1 MKYFIYILYSLL
13 IFVSCRQ
20 ETNSNKQFI
29 PEKEISES
37 LIIET
42 PNFEVTG
49 LKNEDF
55 DIIKQKDTTFYI
67 KRIINGIDGKII
79 RYNNRIKEL
88 KAKITSARAATQQAM
103 TAVSNLIR
111 LSKKEGKT
119 PAEIQAIKIK
129 ESGYKKDAGQNIT
142 MSIQVL
148 KQARA
153 IADIIQWFYHR
164 MKKYFDRIEIIL

>member
-1 MKYFIYILYSLL
+1 MPEEKSIQNQIAAMEGWAIDAKKKADS
-13 IFVSCRQ
+13 
-20 ETNSNKQFI
+20 SNY
-29 PEKEISES
+29 KEAEDD
-37 LIIET
+37 
-42 PNFEVTG
+42 
-49 LKNEDF
+49 LKNLNLQGRRLEW
-55 DIIKQKDTTFYI
+55 
-67 KRIINGIDGKII
+67 RGGKYGT
-79 RYNNRIKEL
+79 RHLPDLEEVKEL

-153 IADIIQWFYHR
+153 IADKEPWSSC
-164 MKKYFDRIEIIL
+164 